1 MPSASKDSRFSRD
14 SWSKKVTKDGE
25 WWDCIFFLS
34 QVQNLW
40 RQNRQLPE
48 GGPVAQSVFKL
59 ALEGLDKLRE
69 KKCSDMEVMIA
80 AISVAESPA
89 GFSTGDM
96 ERIITFQDG
105 KSMAVSQEDAKG
117 IKLMVTLLMTQG
129 MIKDPSEDMNTASAV
144 NFLKDG
150 SDSKKQ
156 AWVKNYNK
164 ARKEALA
171 DVEKK

>member
-1 MPSASKDSRFSRD
+1 M
-14 SWSKKVTKDGE
+14 
-25 WWDCIFFLS
+25 
-34 QVQNLW
+34 
-40 RQNRQLPE
+40 PE

-69 KKCSDMEVMIA
+69 KKYSDMEVMTA

-89 GFSTGDM
+89 GFSTGDI

-105 KSMAVSQEDAKG
+105 KSMAVSQEEAKG
-117 IKLMVTLLMTQG
+117 IKLMVILLMTQG
-129 MIKDPSEDMNTASAV
+129 MIKDPSEDKWYNEVDMNTASAV
-144 NFLKDG
+144 NFLKDR

-156 AWVKNYNK
+156 ARVKNYNK

-171 DVEKK
+171 DVEKKYIKT